1 MNLALEIIFCFTRIM
16 KYKGIWFLSVLALR
30 VIFGRKSVL
39 MTLSQPLALSNLSTW
54 DSYSF
59 SKFPDFWVNFG
70 ISNQIKVIF
79 GYFEHA

>member
-1 MNLALEIIFCFTRIM
+1 M

-30 VIFGRKSVL
+30 VIFGQKSVL

-59 SKFPDFWVNFG
+59 SKFPDFAFW
-70 ISNQIKVIF
+70 I
-79 GYFEHA
+79 FEHCFRICQTSPIGEI

>member
-1 MNLALEIIFCFTRIM
+1 M
-16 KYKGIWFLSVLALR
+16 KYKGIWFLSILALR

-39 MTLSQPLALSNLSTW
+39 MTLSQPLALSNLNTW

-59 SKFPDFWVNFG
+59 SKFPDFRFNFG

-79 GYFEHA
+79 GYFEQTWPINFSIKYWSDP

>member
-1 MNLALEIIFCFTRIM
+1 M
-16 KYKGIWFLSVLALR
+16 KYMGIWFLSVLALR

-70 ISNQIKVIF
+70 ISNQIKVNF
-79 GYFEHA
+79 GYFERTWPLNFSIKYWSDP